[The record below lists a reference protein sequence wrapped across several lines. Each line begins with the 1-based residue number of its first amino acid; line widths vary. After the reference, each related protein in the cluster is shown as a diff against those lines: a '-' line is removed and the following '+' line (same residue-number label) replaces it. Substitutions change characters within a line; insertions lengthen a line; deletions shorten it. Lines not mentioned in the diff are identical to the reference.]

1 MIPAGRNLPTETTV
15 QNLNGQTMTPVSRN
29 WHFCKKPQSSNT
41 TKRPQNLTLLWFILH
56 RSDNALTPRN
66 SHLIPPHSA
75 SRHIPPREKPS
86 LPRTPARWGC
96 NVGTLRTPKAKPR
109 LKPPQPPGP
118 AGGSTALTWSAARS
132 RRGTAGRRQRRVG
145 EESGGGGAAER
156 GRVTNPPA
164 GTCPPPSPAGQ
175 RASSLPSVPSFSSLA
190 LTQNKRPREASNES
204 YRPFPEV
211 GRVGR

>member
-1 MIPAGRNLPTETTV
+1 MIPAGSNLPTETTF

-29 WHFCKKPQSSNT
+29 WHFRKKPQSSNT

-109 LKPPQPPGP
+109 LKPPQLPGP
-118 AGGSTALTWSAARS
+118 AGGEHRAYLERSAEQTRHGGPAAAEGRGGVR
-132 RRGTAGRRQRRVG
+132 RRG
-145 EESGGGGAAER
+145 SG
-156 GRVTNPPA
+156 
-164 GTCPPPSPAGQ
+164 
-175 RASSLPSVPSFSSLA
+175 
-190 LTQNKRPREASNES
+190 
-204 YRPFPEV
+204 
-211 GRVGR
+211 